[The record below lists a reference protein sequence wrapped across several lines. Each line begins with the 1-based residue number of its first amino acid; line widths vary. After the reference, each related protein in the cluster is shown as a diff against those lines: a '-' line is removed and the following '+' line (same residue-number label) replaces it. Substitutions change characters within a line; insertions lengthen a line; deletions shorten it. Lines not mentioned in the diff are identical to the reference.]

1 MENISP
7 KMAAAFGV
15 GFIGFIFA
23 AYSYNQ
29 QHKDEFIH
37 YSNEHLNTPEENSDN
52 DSLDKTENDSL
63 DKTKNDSLDK
73 TKNDSLDKT
82 ENDKNITEKVTSF
95 LEDIKKKPPN
105 WGKFWK
111 GEFED
116 MRNKND

>member
-52 DSLDKTENDSL
+52 YSLDKTENDSL
-63 DKTKNDSLDK
+63 DKKKNDSLE
-73 TKNDSLDKT
+73 KT

-111 GEFED
+111 GEYED

>member
-1 MENISP
+1 MEKISP

-37 YSNEHLNTPEENSDN
+37 YSNEHLNTSETKIAENSDN
-52 DSLDKTENDSL
+52 DSLDKT
-63 DKTKNDSLDK
+63 KN
-73 TKNDSLDKT
+73 
-82 ENDKNITEKVTSF
+82 EQNITEKVTSF
-95 LEDIKKKPPN
+95 LEDIKKKQSN

-111 GEFED
+111 GEYED
-116 MRNKND
+116 MRNKDD

>member
-1 MENISP
+1 MDKISP

-37 YSNEHLNTPEENSDN
+37 YSNENLNTSETKIAENSDN
-52 DSLDKTENDSL
+52 DSLDKT
-63 DKTKNDSLDK
+63 KN
-73 TKNDSLDKT
+73 
-82 ENDKNITEKVTSF
+82 EKNITEKVTSF
-95 LEDIKKKPPN
+95 LEDIKKKKSN

-111 GEFED
+111 GEYED
-116 MRNKND
+116 MRNKDD